1 MLPQAFPLKFNPTL
15 WDRWAAT
22 WQTGRIDEKSL
33 QELRCIMDREPPG
46 GEPSVV
52 DVSDRSRLLKATRAQ
67 LESLQL
73 PKLQRLLDLARQESP
88 FYRERLRD
96 APVRLQSVSDW
107 KDLPTT
113 EKEDLIDPDHPMGLA
128 RHHRLP
134 VESYAR
140 YHRTSGTMGKPLVML
155 DTKEDW
161 QWWRDTWQ
169 WVLDAA
175 QVTKQDRVLMA
186 FSFGPFIGFWSAHD
200 ACLDRGAMV
209 IPAGGLSTSSRLD
222 LLLASQATVLASTP
236 SYALHLTEL
245 ALERNLPIASSRVR
259 TILVAGEPGGS
270 QQAVRRMLESS
281 WDAKVIDH
289 AGATELGP
297 WGFGDSQGA
306 GLRVIETEFFAEF
319 LPWAPAVTKG
329 SAEDGGIE
337 RSDGDLTGIPL
348 ASPDALYLPS
358 PTHELVL
365 TPLGRFG
372 SPLIRYRT
380 GDLVRPVFEAE
391 GLVRLEGGILGRRD
405 AMWVIRGVNI
415 YPGSVETI
423 LRSECGVNEFQVR
436 AVRRGSLDQ
445 LEIDVEPGSIS
456 PPQIAQILHARLALR
471 VDVREVAEGSLPR
484 SEGKAKRFHD
494 QRPSSAQSLHQED
507 RRT

>member
-1 MLPQAFPLKFNPTL
+1 
-15 WDRWAAT
+15 
-22 WQTGRIDEKSL
+22 
-33 QELRCIMDREPPG
+33 MDREPPG
-46 GEPSVV
+46 GEPA
-52 DVSDRSRLLKATRAQ
+52 DFDLSDRGRLLKATRAQ

-88 FYRERLRD
+88 FYRQRLRD

-107 KDLPTT
+107 KELPTT
-113 EKEDLIDPDHPMGLA
+113 EKEDLVDPDHPMGLA

-134 VESYAR
+134 LESYAR

-155 DTKEDW
+155 DTQEDW
-161 QWWRDTWQ
+161 RWWRDTWQ

-175 QVTKQDRVLMA
+175 QVTGQDRVMMA

-209 IPAGGLSTSSRLD
+209 IPAGGLSTSSRIE
-222 LLLASQATVLASTP
+222 LLLASRATVLASTP

-245 ALERNLPIASSRVR
+245 ALERNLPIADSQVR

-270 QQAVRRMLESS
+270 QPAVRKMLESA
-281 WDAKVIDH
+281 WGAKVIDH

-297 WGFGDSQGA
+297 WGFGDSHGA

-319 LPWAPAVTKG
+319 LPWSPAVSTWSADHDAIDRSEGEMPG
-329 SAEDGGIE
+329 S
-337 RSDGDLTGIPL
+337 PV
-348 ASPDALYLPS
+348 ASPDALFPPA

-380 GDLVRPVFEAE
+380 GDLVRPIFEAN
-391 GLVRLEGGILGRRD
+391 GFVLLEGGILGRRD

-415 YPGSVETI
+415 YPASVETI
-423 LRSECGVNEFQVR
+423 LRSECGVSEFQVR
-436 AVRRGSLDQ
+436 AVRRGALDQ
-445 LEIDVEPGSIS
+445 LEIDVEPGSIA

-471 VDVREVAEGSLPR
+471 VEVREVAEGSLPR

-494 QRPSSAQSLHQED
+494 QRPSSAGNLHQED

>member
-1 MLPQAFPLKFNPTL
+1 
-15 WDRWAAT
+15 
-22 WQTGRIDEKSL
+22 
-33 QELRCIMDREPPG
+33 MDREPPEE
-46 GEPSVV
+46 EPAVA
-52 DVSDRSRLLKATRAQ
+52 DAPDRSLLLTSGRAQ
-67 LESLQL
+67 LESIQL
-73 PKLQRLLDLARQESP
+73 LKLQRLLDLARQESP

-96 APVRLQSVSDW
+96 APARLRDVSDW
-107 KDLPTT
+107 KTLPTT
-113 EKEDLIDPDHPMGLA
+113 EKEDLVDPHHPMGLA

-134 VESYAR
+134 LESYAR
-140 YHRTSGTMGKPLVML
+140 YHRTSGTMGKPMVML
-155 DTKEDW
+155 DTQEDW
-161 QWWRDTWQ
+161 LWWRNTWQ

-175 QVTKQDRVLMA
+175 SVTRHDRVLMA

-209 IPAGGLSTSSRLD
+209 IPAGGLSTAARLD

-236 SYALHLTEL
+236 SYALHLTES
-245 ALERNLPIASSRVR
+245 ALERKLPIASSQLR

-270 QQAVRRMLESS
+270 QKVVRKMLESA
-281 WDAKVIDH
+281 WNAIVIDH

-297 WGFGDSQGA
+297 WGFGDPLGL

-319 LPWAPAVTKG
+319 LPWSPAVSKM
-329 SAEDGGIE
+329 SADTGGIE
-337 RSDGDLTGIPL
+337 RSDGDIVGNPI
-348 ASPDALYLPS
+348 ASQGAMQSLH

-380 GDLVRPVFEAE
+380 GDLVRPVFEAK
-391 GLVRLEGGILGRRD
+391 GFVRLEGGILGRRD
-405 AMWVIRGVNI
+405 AMWVIRGVNV

-436 AVRRGSLDQ
+436 AVRRGNLDQ
-445 LEIDVEPGSIS
+445 LEIDVEPGSI
-456 PPQIAQILHARLALR
+456 PPHQIAQILHARLALR
-471 VDVREVAEGSLPR
+471 VEVRELPEGSLPR

-494 QRPSSAQSLHQED
+494 QRPSSPRNLHHED
-507 RRT
+507 RQP

>member
-1 MLPQAFPLKFNPTL
+1 
-15 WDRWAAT
+15 
-22 WQTGRIDEKSL
+22 
-33 QELRCIMDREPPG
+33 MDREPPQE
-46 GEPSVV
+46 EPAGA
-52 DVSDRSRLLKATRAQ
+52 DTAGRSQLLKASRLH
-67 LESLQL
+67 LEGIQL

-96 APVRLQSVSDW
+96 APISLRSVSDW

-113 EKEDLIDPDHPMGLA
+113 EKEDLVDPDHPMGLA
-128 RHHRLP
+128 KHHRLP
-134 VESYAR
+134 LESYAR
-140 YHRTSGTMGKPLVML
+140 YHRTSGTMGKPMVML
-155 DTKEDW
+155 DTQEDW

-209 IPAGGLSTSSRLD
+209 IPAGGLSTHSRLD
-222 LLLASQATVLASTP
+222 LLLASRATVLASTP

-245 ALERNLPIASSRVR
+245 ALERNLPIAASPLR

-270 QQAVRRMLESS
+270 QPTVRKVLESA
-281 WDAKVIDH
+281 WNAKVIDH

-306 GLRVIETEFFAEF
+306 GLQVIETEFFAEF
-319 LPWAPAVTKG
+319 LPWAPAVSKW
-329 SAEDGGIE
+329 SAEDGGIS
-337 RSDGDLTGIPL
+337 RSDRDLAENSF
-348 ASPDALYLPS
+348 ASPEVVFPPS

-380 GDLVRPVFEAE
+380 GDLVRPVCDAHGF
-391 GLVRLEGGILGRRD
+391 VRLEGGILGRRD

-423 LRSECGVNEFQVR
+423 LRSECGVREFQVR
-436 AVRRGSLDQ
+436 AVRRGALDQ
-445 LEIDVEPGSIS
+445 LEVDVEPGSIA
-456 PPQIAQILHARLALR
+456 PQQIAQILHARLALR

-494 QRPSSAQSLHQED
+494 QRPSSARNLHSED
-507 RRT
+507 HRT

>member
-1 MLPQAFPLKFNPTL
+1 
-15 WDRWAAT
+15 
-22 WQTGRIDEKSL
+22 
-33 QELRCIMDREPPG
+33 MDREPPG
-46 GEPSVV
+46 EETAV
-52 DVSDRSRLLKATRAQ
+52 DDAADRRLLLAASRAH
-67 LESLQL
+67 LESIQL

-88 FYRERLRD
+88 FYRERLQD
-96 APVRLQSVSDW
+96 APVRLRTVSDW

-113 EKEDLIDPDHPMGLA
+113 EKEDLVDPDHPMGLA

-134 VESYAR
+134 LESYVR
-140 YHRTSGTMGKPLVML
+140 YHRTSGTMGKPMVML
-155 DTKEDW
+155 DTQEDW
-161 QWWRDTWQ
+161 RWWRGTWQ

-175 QVTKQDRVLMA
+175 AVTRHDRVLMA

-209 IPAGGLSTSSRLD
+209 IPAGGLSTPSRLD

-245 ALERNLPIASSRVR
+245 ALERKLPIASSQVR

-270 QQAVRRMLESS
+270 QQVVRKMLESA
-281 WDAKVIDH
+281 WNAKVIDH

-297 WGFGDSQGA
+297 WGFGDPQGS
-306 GLRVIETEFFAEF
+306 GLQVIETEFFAEF
-319 LPWAPAVTKG
+319 LPWAPVVSKV
-329 SAEDGGIE
+329 SADDGGIE
-337 RSDGDLTGIPL
+337 RSDGDLAGNPFAT
-348 ASPDALYLPS
+348 SDALHPPS

-380 GDLVRPVFEAE
+380 GDLVRPVFEAP
-391 GLVRLEGGILGRRD
+391 GFVRLEGGILGRRD

-423 LRSECGVNEFQVR
+423 LRSECGVSEFQVR
-436 AVRRGSLDQ
+436 AVRRGALDQ
-445 LEIDVEPGSIS
+445 LEIDVEPGSIP

-471 VDVREVAEGSLPR
+471 VEVREVPEGSLPR

-494 QRPSSAQSLHQED
+494 QRPSSPRHLHQED
-507 RRT
+507 R